1 MEEITLK
8 LNLKMN
14 MGLSDSQE
22 WEFRKE
28 KLVKQM

>member
-1 MEEITLK
+1 MEEMTLK

-14 MGLSDSQE
+14 MDLPDSHE
-22 WEFRKE
+22 WELRKE